1 MLLDIMSMLFSIFCY
16 NFFMVLGKRIKELR
30 QEKGLTQTQLALK
43 AGINQSM
50 IARWERGEREPIAS
64 AIVKLAD
71 ALECTCDYLLGK
83 TNDY

>member
-1 MLLDIMSMLFSIFCY
+1 M
-16 NFFMVLGKRIKELR
+16 
-30 QEKGLTQTQLALK
+30 TQTQLAEK

-64 AIVKLAD
+64 AVVKLAD
-71 ALECTCDYLLGK
+71 ALECSCDYLLGR

>member
-1 MLLDIMSMLFSIFCY
+1 
-16 NFFMVLGKRIKELR
+16 MVLSKRIKELR
-30 QEKGLTQTQLALK
+30 LEKGLTQTQLAEK

-64 AIVKLAD
+64 AVVKLAD
-71 ALECTCDYLLGK
+71 ALECTCDYLLVR